1 MKKNNY
7 YFFLVFFI
15 FQIQYL
21 FAFENKII
29 VTVEK
34 EFISSYE
41 LKNKIRTLLVL
52 SGQEINQE
60 NINNIKKI
68 SLNQLIDLKL
78 KKKELK
84 KYNFQEDKK
93 SLSEQLNRISKNNI
107 YDFKKKFTNN
117 DLNYELFLEE
127 LETEID
133 WQKLIYILYNKRIK
147 IGEEEIEQDM
157 KKILSDKQ
165 GIEKFR
171 LSEIEILIVDKNQME
186 NDINLVNNEI
196 RINGFESA
204 VRKFS
209 ISQSSTNNGDIGWIN
224 KNALS
229 KNILKKISTLKIGEV
244 SPAIKK
250 ANSVVFL
257 KMVDKKKSQIKFSN
271 LEKIKSDLITRKK
284 NEILQLYS
292 NSHFSKIKNNSL
304 IEYK

>member
-15 FQIQYL
+15 FQIQSL

-29 VTVEK
+29 VTVEN

-41 LKNKIRTLLVL
+41 LKNKIKTLLIL
-52 SGQEINQE
+52 SGQEISQE

-68 SLNQLIDLKL
+68 SLNQLIDLKI

-93 SLSEQLNRISKNNI
+93 SLNEQLSRISRNNI
-107 YDFKKKFTNN
+107 SDFKKRFTNN
-117 DLNYELFLEE
+117 NLNYELFLEE
-127 LETEID
+127 LKTEID
-133 WQKLIYILYNKRIK
+133 WQKLIYILYNNKVQIS
-147 IGEEEIEQDM
+147 EEEIEQDM
-157 KKILSDKQ
+157 IKILSEKQ
-165 GIEKFR
+165 EIEEFR
-171 LSEIEILIVDKNQME
+171 LSEIEILSADKNQME
-186 NDINLVNNEI
+186 SDINLVNNEI
-196 RINGFESA
+196 RVNGFESA

-209 ISQSSTNNGDIGWIN
+209 ISQSSINNGDIGWIN

-229 KNILKKISTLKIGEV
+229 KNILKKIRTLKIGEV

-257 KMVDKKKSQIKFSN
+257 KMVDKKKSQMKFSD
-271 LEKIKSDLITRKK
+271 LEKIKSDIINRKK
-284 NEILQLYS
+284 NEILKLYS
-292 NSHFSKIKNNSL
+292 NSHFSKIKNSSL

>member
-1 MKKNNY
+1 MKKKNY

-15 FQIQYL
+15 FQIQSL

-29 VTVEK
+29 VTVEN

-60 NINNIKKI
+60 NINNIKNI
-68 SLNQLIDLKL
+68 SLNQLIDLKI

-93 SLSEQLNRISKNNI
+93 SLNEQLSRISRNNI
-107 YDFKKKFTNN
+107 SDFKKRFINN
-117 DLNYELFLEE
+117 NLNYELFLEE

-133 WQKLIYILYNKRIK
+133 WQKLIYILYNKKVQIS
-147 IGEEEIEQDM
+147 EEEIEQDM
-157 KKILSDKQ
+157 TKILSEKQ
-165 GIEKFR
+165 EIEEFR
-171 LSEIEILIVDKNQME
+171 LSEIEILSADKNQIE
-186 NDINLVNNEI
+186 NDINLINNEI
-196 RINGFESA
+196 KVNGFESA

-229 KNILKKISTLKIGEV
+229 KNILKKIRTLKIGEV

-257 KMVDKKKSQIKFSN
+257 KMVDKKKSQMKFSD
-271 LEKIKSDLITRKK
+271 LEKVKSDIINRKK
-284 NEILQLYS
+284 NEILKLYS
-292 NSHFSKIKNNSL
+292 NSHFSKIKNSSL

>member
-1 MKKNNY
+1 MKKHNY

-271 LEKIKSDLITRKK
+271 LEKVKSDLINRKK
-284 NEILQLYS
+284 NEILKLYS

>member
-15 FQIQYL
+15 FQIQSL

-29 VTVEK
+29 VTVEN

-60 NINNIKKI
+60 NINNIKNI
-68 SLNQLIDLKL
+68 SLNQLIDLKI

-93 SLSEQLNRISKNNI
+93 SLNEQLSRISRNNI
-107 YDFKKKFTNN
+107 SDFKKRFINN
-117 DLNYELFLEE
+117 NLNYELFLEE

-133 WQKLIYILYNKRIK
+133 WQKLIYILYNKKVQIS
-147 IGEEEIEQDM
+147 EEEIEQDM
-157 KKILSDKQ
+157 TKILSEKQ
-165 GIEKFR
+165 EIEEFR
-171 LSEIEILIVDKNQME
+171 LSEIEILSADKNQIE
-186 NDINLVNNEI
+186 NDINLVKNEI
-196 RINGFESA
+196 KANGFESA

-229 KNILKKISTLKIGEV
+229 KNILKKIRTLKIGEV

-257 KMVDKKKSQIKFSN
+257 KMVDKKKSQMKFSD
-271 LEKIKSDLITRKK
+271 LEKVKSDIINRKK
-284 NEILQLYS
+284 NEILKLYS
-292 NSHFSKIKNNSL
+292 NSHFSKIKNSSL

>member
-229 KNILKKISTLKIGEV
+229 KNILSKISTLKIGEV

-271 LEKIKSDLITRKK
+271 LEKVKSDLINRKK
-284 NEILQLYS
+284 NEILKLYS

>member
-1 MKKNNY
+1 M
-7 YFFLVFFI
+7 
-15 FQIQYL
+15 
-21 FAFENKII
+21 
-29 VTVEK
+29 
-34 EFISSYE
+34 
-41 LKNKIRTLLVL
+41 
-52 SGQEINQE
+52 
-60 NINNIKKI
+60 
-68 SLNQLIDLKL
+68 
-78 KKKELK
+78 
-84 KYNFQEDKK
+84 
-93 SLSEQLNRISKNNI
+93 SEQLNRISKNNI

-271 LEKIKSDLITRKK
+271 LEKVKSDLINRKK
-284 NEILQLYS
+284 NEILKLYS

>member
-1 MKKNNY
+1 MKKHNY